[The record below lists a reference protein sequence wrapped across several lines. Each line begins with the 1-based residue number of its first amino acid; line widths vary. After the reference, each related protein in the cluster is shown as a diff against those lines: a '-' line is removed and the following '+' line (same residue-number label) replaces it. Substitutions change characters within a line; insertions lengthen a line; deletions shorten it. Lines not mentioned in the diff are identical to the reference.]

1 MKSLKV
7 KNILDKGAEKD
18 MSKDIKRNED
28 IREIEE
34 ALEEKRIRE
43 TQNLDLRLK
52 KDKLCAEMRKIDE
65 INGILNSTSH
75 NGLGCPIGGEVV
87 EHEHKVVECKHSCH
101 PVEEVVVKEVK
112 REEVHGEGCHCE
124 KCCPNPKK
132 NWFQKHKRGLSIGV
146 IWVIMIVLALGI
158 SPQGAWATF
167 LQESW
172 VNLFVDFFKMGLFAI
187 AGVITF
193 KLTKQEDE

>member
-7 KNILDKGAEKD
+7 KNILKGAEND
-18 MSKDIKRNED
+18 MSNDIKRNED

-65 INGILNSTSH
+65 INDILNSTSH

-101 PVEEVVVKEVK
+101 PVEEVIVKEVE

-132 NWFQKHKRGLSIGV
+132 TWFQKNRKGLSIGV
-146 IWVIMIVLALGI
+146 IWVIMIVLALGL
-158 SPQGAWATF
+158 SPQGAWFTA
-167 LQESW
+167 LQESY
-172 VNLFVDFFKMGLFAI
+172 VNILVDLFKMGLFAV

>member
-7 KNILDKGAEKD
+7 KNILDKGAKES
-18 MSKDIKRNED
+18 MNNDIKRNKD

-87 EHEHKVVECKHSCH
+87 EHEHKTAECKHVCH
-101 PVEEVVVKEVK
+101 PVEEVVVKEVR

-132 NWFQKHKRGLSIGV
+132 TWFQKNKRGLSIGA
-146 IWVIMIVLALGI
+146 IWVIMIVLALGL
-158 SPQGAWATF
+158 SPQGEWFTA
-167 LQESW
+167 LQESY
-172 VNLFVDFFKMGLFAI
+172 VNILVDLFKMGLFAV

>member
-87 EHEHKVVECKHSCH
+87 EYEHKTAECKHVCH
-101 PVEEVVVKEVK
+101 PVEEDKSKEL
-112 REEVHGEGCHCE
+112 EEVLKEEENKSDEE
-124 KCCPNPKK
+124 KKVICLDTLDVYENAKDAESKTPAKASAITRNCNG
-132 NWFQKHKRGLSIGV
+132 NSKRAGGLR
-146 IWVIMIVLALGI
+146 WMYYKDYL
-158 SPQGAWATF
+158 
-167 LQESW
+167 LQE
-172 VNLFVDFFKMGLFAI
+172 NK
-187 AGVITF
+187 
-193 KLTKQEDE
+193 

>member
-7 KNILDKGAEKD
+7 KNILDKGAEES
-18 MSKDIKRNED
+18 MSNDIKRNKD

-87 EHEHKVVECKHSCH
+87 EHEHKIAEYKHTCH
-101 PVEEVVVKEVK
+101 PVEEVVVKEVR

-132 NWFQKHKRGLSIGV
+132 TWFQKNKRGLSIGA
-146 IWVIMIVLALGI
+146 IWVIMIVLALGL
-158 SPQGAWATF
+158 SPQGAWFTA
-167 LQESW
+167 LQESY
-172 VNLFVDFFKMGLFAI
+172 VNILVDLFKMGLFAV

>member
-7 KNILDKGAEKD
+7 KNILKGAEND
-18 MSKDIKRNED
+18 MSNDIKRNED

-101 PVEEVVVKEVK
+101 PIEEVEK
-112 REEVHGEGCHCE
+112 EEVHGEGCHCE

-132 NWFQKHKRGLSIGV
+132 TWFQKNKKGLSIGA
-146 IWVIMIVLALGI
+146 IWVIMIVLALGL
-158 SPQGAWATF
+158 SPQGEWFTA
-167 LQESW
+167 LQESY
-172 VNLFVDFFKMGLFAI
+172 VNILVDLFKMGLFAV

>member
-7 KNILDKGAEKD
+7 KNILKGAEND
-18 MSKDIKRNED
+18 MSNDIKRNED

-101 PVEEVVVKEVK
+101 PIEEVVVKEVK

-132 NWFQKHKRGLSIGV
+132 TWFQENKKGLSIGA
-146 IWVIMIVLALGI
+146 IWVIMIVLALGL
-158 SPQGAWATF
+158 SPQGEWFTA
-167 LQESW
+167 LQESY
-172 VNLFVDFFKMGLFAI
+172 VNILVDLFKMGLFAV

>member
-7 KNILDKGAEKD
+7 KNILDKGAEES
-18 MSKDIKRNED
+18 MNNDIKRNKD

-101 PVEEVVVKEVK
+101 PVEEVIVKEVE

-132 NWFQKHKRGLSIGV
+132 TWFQKNKKGLSIGA
-146 IWVIMIVLALGI
+146 IWVIMIVLALGL
-158 SPQGAWATF
+158 SPQGEWFTA
-167 LQESW
+167 LQESY
-172 VNLFVDFFKMGLFAI
+172 VNILVDLFKMGLFAV